1 MMGKSLSLQELCAEL
16 KKEQLLDLVMHLSNQ
31 YKGVDITVMEWYTSQ
46 KRVEMKEAVSNHLLW
61 EYWEKAKAIIQ
72 RFNEYGGGPEHLTYD
87 VYEYVRHIIDILSEY
102 PISSK
107 ERRLLIKKLYVQYE
121 IGNSGL
127 NDIIMDTIY
136 EICKSD
142 SDWKYVITLLE
153 KSPNEYD
160 QKLIMQ
166 IYKEKLQDGEA
177 YLQFRLKIMEYGM
190 DYWDLAEYYISIDQ
204 VDKAAEIAESGLE
217 NGKGRQTE
225 LFAFLFDYYVSRED
239 TNKIHGLI
247 DKAFSTESDID
258 LISERAFLYFKMNND
273 YEEVKNILVR
283 TFRTSSYRKQ
293 YYEDFNFLKEQLT
306 AKDWEELQEEMIGIV
321 KRKSIV
327 DYLKICYEN
336 ERYSEMLEILQK
348 AQGVMNPYNMY
359 DQLDHFA
366 DQLIDEYPQEIVEY
380 YWNKGCNLVPEGNR
394 KRYKEAV
401 KYFVKVRDILKNKLD
416 DEGSWQYNLTTL
428 RLQHKKKKAFLD
440 EMKVFGGRR

>member
-1 MMGKSLSLQELCAEL
+1 MKGNLSLQELCTEL
-16 KKEQLLDLVMHLSNQ
+16 EKEELIELVLYLSNQ
-31 YKGVDITVMEWYTSQ
+31 YAGIDMDIMEWYTRQ
-46 KRVEMKEAVSNHLLW
+46 KRVGKKEVVFNQLLW
-61 EYWEKAKAIIQ
+61 DSFDRAEEII
-72 RFNEYGGGPEHLTYD
+72 RDFNTYGGGPEYLEHE
-87 VYEYVRHIIDILSEY
+87 VYGYLQNIMELVIEYAL
-102 PISSK
+102 PTK
-107 ERRLLIKKLYVQYE
+107 EKHVLIKRLFIQYE
-121 IGNSGL
+121 MGNSGL
-127 NDIIMDTIY
+127 DDVIMDTIY
-136 EICKSD
+136 GMCQSD
-142 SDWKYVITLLE
+142 LDWKYVITLLE
-153 KSPNEYD
+153 KLPDEWN

-166 IYKEKLQDGEA
+166 IYKNELQDDEA
-177 YLQFRLKIMEYGM
+177 YLQLRMQYLDYGM

-204 VDKAAEIAESGLE
+204 VDKAAEIAGSGLE

-247 DKAFSTESDID
+247 DKAFYTESDID

-306 AKDWEELQEEMIGIV
+306 AKDWEEIQEEMIGIV
-321 KRKSIV
+321 KKESIV

-348 AQGVMNPYNMY
+348 AQGGMSPYNMY

-366 DQLIDEYPQEIVEY
+366 NQLIDEYPQEIVEY
-380 YWNKGCNLVPEGNR
+380 YWNKGCILVPEGNR

-416 DEGSWQYNLTTL
+416 DEESWQYNVTTL
-428 RLQHKKKKAFLD
+428 RMQHKKKKAFLD
-440 EMKVFGGRR
+440 EMKIFG